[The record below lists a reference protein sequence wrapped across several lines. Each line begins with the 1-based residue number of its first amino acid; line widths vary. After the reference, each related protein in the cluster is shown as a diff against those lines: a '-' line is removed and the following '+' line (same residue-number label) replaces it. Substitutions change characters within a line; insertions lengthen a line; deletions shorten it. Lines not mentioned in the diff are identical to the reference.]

1 MTVLDRIP
9 LVLGSS
15 SIWTWWILNICCCF
29 YRQAQLKKS
38 KKISKFVRSKL
49 MSYQWHETGFHRKVL
64 KKIETFCLDQNQL
77 SFTAKY
83 YSIAILWWRFIHQA
97 FLSTRVILIYDR
109 QMTVF
114 LFFMFQNSWFFSIVC
129 CRYLTC
135 RLQKGYA
142 IFNCFTTRKV
152 SKQLKLLNFSSPG

>member
-1 MTVLDRIP
+1 MNFEYLLLFLQTGAV
-9 LVLGSS
+9 
-15 SIWTWWILNICCCF
+15 
-29 YRQAQLKKS
+29 
-38 KKISKFVRSKL
+38 KKIEKNFKIRPVQINEL
-49 MSYQWHETGFHRKVL
+49 PMQWHETGFHRKVL